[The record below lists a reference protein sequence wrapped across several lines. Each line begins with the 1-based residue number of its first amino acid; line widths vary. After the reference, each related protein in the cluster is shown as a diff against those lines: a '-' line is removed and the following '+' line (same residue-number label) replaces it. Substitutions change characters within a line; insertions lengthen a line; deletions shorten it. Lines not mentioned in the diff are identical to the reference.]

1 MSDLWMS
8 IEPRER
14 YTRIMLNEPYVGPS
28 LKAMLPP
35 IPAHPGALSQFLEA
49 VSSWYGMPLS
59 VALDADAA
67 DVHRQVERWADYLET
82 TAPQNISVTWVS
94 PSNWSPSH
102 GRFLSRMGDFR
113 RAGRLISLAATGRR

>member
-14 YTRIMLNEPYVGPS
+14 YTRVMLCEPYVGPS
-28 LKAMLPP
+28 LKAMLPAV
-35 IPAHPGALSQFLEA
+35 PAQPGALSQFMQA
-49 VSSWYGMPLS
+49 VTAWYGKPLS
-59 VALDADAA
+59 VALDADSE
-67 DVHRQVERWADYLET
+67 DVHRQAERWADYLET
-82 TAPQNISVTWVS
+82 TAPENISVAWVS
-94 PSNWSPSH
+94 PSSWAPSH